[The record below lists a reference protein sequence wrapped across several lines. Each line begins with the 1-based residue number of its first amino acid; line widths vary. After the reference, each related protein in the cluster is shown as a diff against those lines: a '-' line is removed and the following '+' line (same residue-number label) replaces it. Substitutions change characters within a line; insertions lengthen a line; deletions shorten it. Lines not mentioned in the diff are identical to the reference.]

1 MVNALLV
8 SAVKRSARN
17 IAERIENAAP
27 DEQVIRNIIN
37 HEQQIREMTLTLER
51 AKRENSELISTL
63 IFP

>member
-8 SAVKRSARN
+8 NAVKRSARN

-27 DEQVIRNIIN
+27 DEQVIRDIIQ
-37 HEQQIREMTLTLER
+37 HEQQIREITLTLER